1 MPQGQQRRARFTQDT
16 RRVPAYAG
24 SVGTASDWAGRG
36 STAPGRPVLWLILLA
51 VVGVTILGAL
61 TTEFDP
67 MLVLAAL
74 AALGAVTTVL
84 IHPGLAVALVAFVVY
99 LNIPAILTQQYGLPE
114 IAAGSI
120 ILLLGVP
127 LVAHVIVHHRPLKG
141 DRVFTLMLV
150 FLGTLLLSSTVAVD
164 RNLALGRVQQF
175 IFEGL
180 LVFWLF
186 LNVVRDLPTLRMLM
200 LALLASG
207 TIVSGLSLYQD
218 VTGNYSQ
225 EFGGLAYRNYDE
237 ARDGSLATLS
247 TPNRV
252 ERGRFDRAQ
261 GPVNEPNRFA
271 QIMVVL
277 VPFAIYLFRTS
288 RSRAVRLAV
297 AVMGVFVLIGIVLT
311 LSRGAMVALALMAVT
326 MAGLGWIRS
335 SRLVVAGALALFM
348 VPLVTPFYMDRITS
362 ITNITYLA
370 GGDASTIRGADGAM
384 RGRLTEMLAAFNV
397 FLDHPFVGV
406 GPGQFAPYYVQA
418 YSQDPDIQ
426 FRDIREARRAHTLY
440 FELAAE
446 NGALG
451 LGVFMAIVLFL
462 AHRLWRARQAL
473 IARAPPLADLAT
485 ACLLSILAY
494 LWTAVFLH
502 MSYQRYYWLLLAIS
516 TAALHVVT
524 SEANRRGAG
533 DITGF

>member
-1 MPQGQQRRARFTQDT
+1 L
-16 RRVPAYAG
+16 
-24 SVGTASDWAGRG
+24 
-36 STAPGRPVLWLILLA
+36 LWLIVLA
-51 VVGVTILGAL
+51 VVGVTVLGAL

-74 AALGAVTTVL
+74 AALGAVATVL
-84 IHPGLAVALVAFVVY
+84 IHPGMAVALVAFVVY
-99 LNIPAILTQQYGLPE
+99 LNVPAILTQQYGLPE
-114 IAAGSI
+114 IVAGSI

-127 LVAHVIVHHRPLKG
+127 LVAHVVVHRRPLKG

-175 IFEGL
+175 LFEGL
-180 LVFWLF
+180 LVYWLF
-186 LNVVRDLPTLRMLM
+186 LNVVRDLPTLRTLM
-200 LALLASG
+200 LALLAAG
-207 TIVSGLSLYQD
+207 AIVSGLSLYQD
-218 VTGNYSQ
+218 VTGNYRQ

-237 ARDGSLATLS
+237 TRDGSLAALA
-247 TPNRV
+247 TPNRA

-288 RSRAVRLAV
+288 RSHLVRAGVSL
-297 AVMGVFVLIGIVLT
+297 MGVFVVIGIVLT
-311 LSRGAMVALALMAVT
+311 LSRGAMVALALMALS

-335 SRLVVAGALALFM
+335 SRLVVVAALGLFL
-348 VPLVTPFYMDRITS
+348 VPVVTPFYLDRITS
-362 ITNITYLA
+362 ITNVTYLT
-370 GGDASTIRGADGAM
+370 GDASTIRGADGAM

-406 GPGQFAPYYVQA
+406 GPGQFAPYYVQD

-446 NGALG
+446 NGAVG
-451 LGVFMAIVLFL
+451 LVAFMTIVLVL
-462 AHRLWRARQAL
+462 MHRLWHARQAL
-473 IARAPPLADLAT
+473 LSRMPALSDLAT